1 MPTLLLLLAL
11 AGADPLPKY
20 AKGTERLAFDHAFMR
35 EHPAPDYWALSPHYV
50 GQVTSSACSV
60 AVIAQIVNAAR
71 AKMPLTQDDRMVTQ
85 SAVLDKLGDEAFRKE
100 VAEGGPGVP
109 LERLADL
116 LGRAFKAFGV
126 KNARVE
132 AVTKIENL
140 RTRLAENEKSARN
153 FIIANFDQGVFTGD
167 EHVGHYGVVGA
178 YDKDKRRVLIFDP
191 DREWFEPYWVSEGT
205 FVKGL
210 TARDPVAPNGRGY
223 LWIVLP

>member
-1 MPTLLLLLAL
+1 MIWLYTFTLAF
-11 AGADPLPKY
+11 AVPKY
-20 AKGTERLAFDHAFMR
+20 APGTEPLARAHGFMQNHA
-35 EHPAPDYWALSPHYV
+35 APDYWALSPHYV
-50 GQVTSSACSV
+50 GQLTSSACSV
-60 AVIAQIVNAAR
+60 AVIAQVVNAAR

-85 SAVLDKLGDEAFRKE
+85 SAVLNKLGDDAFRKE

-116 LGRAFKAFGV
+116 LARAFKLYGV
-126 KNARVE
+126 KGAKIDV
-132 AVTKIENL
+132 VTKIENL
-140 RTRLAENEKSARN
+140 RSRLADNEKSARD
-153 FIIANFDQGVFTGD
+153 FIIAGFDQGVFTGD

-178 YDKDKRRVLIFDP
+178 YDRDKRRVLIFDP

-223 LWIVLP
+223 LHVHLP